1 MPWKVDSPMSLRREF
16 VQLASAEDANV
27 SLLARRFKIS
37 RKTAYKWLRRADAD
51 EGEPLAERS
60 RRPHHSPGRTSETM
74 EQLVIALRQ
83 KHPAWGARKLKRRLE
98 DLDHQDVPAR
108 STVNDILHRHGMIDP
123 AESLKH
129 APLRRFERQSPNEL
143 WQMDF
148 KGAVTTPAGAFHPLT
163 VLDDFSRYNILLK
176 VCENQQNLAVREA
189 LTGAMRLYGMPSCV
203 LADNGPPWGSY
214 GAEEYW
220 TSFGAWLIRRGVSLI
235 HGRPL
240 HPQTQGKEERFHLT
254 LEVEV
259 LRTMPM
265 RDGDHCQQQFDKFR
279 AVYNHERPHEALAL
293 NVPASRY
300 SPSKRSFPENLP
312 PIEYGPD
319 DQVRRVCESG
329 RISLNG
335 KPYKVGTA
343 FVGEPVAVRPTAV
356 DGKMEVFYCHQ
367 RVAEINLR
375 EGSGAR

>member
-1 MPWKVDSPMSLRREF
+1 
-16 VQLASAEDANV
+16 
-27 SLLARRFKIS
+27 
-37 RKTAYKWLRRADAD
+37 
-51 EGEPLAERS
+51 
-60 RRPHHSPGRTSETM
+60 
-74 EQLVIALRQ
+74 
-83 KHPAWGARKLKRRLE
+83 
-98 DLDHQDVPAR
+98 
-108 STVNDILHRHGMIDP
+108 
-123 AESLKH
+123 
-129 APLRRFERQSPNEL
+129 
-143 WQMDF
+143 
-148 KGAVTTPAGAFHPLT
+148 
-163 VLDDFSRYNILLK
+163 
-176 VCENQQNLAVREA
+176 
-189 LTGAMRLYGMPSCV
+189 MRLYGMPSCV

-220 TSFGAWLIRRGVSLI
+220 TSFGAWLIRRAVSLI

-319 DQVRRVCESG
+319 DHVRRVCESG